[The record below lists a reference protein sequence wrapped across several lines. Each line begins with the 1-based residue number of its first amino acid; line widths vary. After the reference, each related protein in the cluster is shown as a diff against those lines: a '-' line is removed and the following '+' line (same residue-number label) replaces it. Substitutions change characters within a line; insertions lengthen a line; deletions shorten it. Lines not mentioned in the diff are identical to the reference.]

1 MRCRRK
7 EGRGRKEEEGKRR
20 EEKKTYPRWRAQNS
34 GHKQQHNNNN
44 NKTTTPS
51 GTVQRTVMNLL
62 GVGALPRYDGV
73 GDEGSRGRGS
83 MEGTMGWKGQAVRCS
98 RTYYV
103 GIR

>member
-1 MRCRRK
+1 VVVGCRRK
-7 EGRGRKEEEGKRR
+7 EEKGKRR
-20 EEKKTYPRWRAQNS
+20 EEKKIYPRWQAQDS
-34 GHKQQHNNNN
+34 DHKQQHNNNN
-44 NKTTTPS
+44 KTMTPS

-73 GDEGSRGRGS
+73 GDEGSRGS

-103 GIR
+103 GSVQL

>member
-1 MRCRRK
+1 
-7 EGRGRKEEEGKRR
+7 
-20 EEKKTYPRWRAQNS
+20 
-34 GHKQQHNNNN
+34 
-44 NKTTTPS
+44 
-51 GTVQRTVMNLL
+51 MNLL